1 MLTELLIR
9 SAVDRPSS
17 AAIVQDDR
25 RISYEELEWES
36 ARRAAQLGRLGV
48 ASGDTVAIVLP
59 NCPEFVYAFFAVMRL
74 SAIALPLNPGYTTTE
89 ISRFL
94 HETPARA
101 VITDASRAAAC
112 RESVSSAT
120 HVIVCWDEA
129 EVGEPASAPSERFA
143 GNALYLFTSG
153 STGSTKR
160 VLFTQRNL
168 FFEALNFVESTGI
181 GPGDTILCPV
191 PLYHSYG
198 LCLGMLDAVYTGAT
212 LVLEPQP
219 DEPFPSRCARLME
232 LLREETVRVF
242 PGVPWQFAVLADTPG
257 DVRAAFRDV
266 TWCMSSGDLLPRRTF
281 DHFLSRTGRR
291 IRSFYGSTE
300 AGSVTMETGPERDV
314 EIDAVGAPLKNV
326 SIAILDTTGAPMPPG
341 RTGEIWIQSP
351 SLPPTG
357 YDDDVERTRDVFR
370 DGWYDSGD
378 LGHVDSDGRL
388 FLAGRKQ
395 SIINVGSYKVDA
407 TEIEETLLEISGVR
421 EAAVVGV
428 HVPNAGTMVKA
439 VLALSSGDRSLAEG
453 EVRAHCRQRLSLF
466 KVPRIIEFV
475 PALPR
480 DAMGKIQRRELAS
493 ADRYLNSIRDAAT
506 LRTLDQIHRMTPARQ
521 RALVT
526 QVVQQHVAAVLG
538 QTPQSLPRDAGFADL
553 GMDSFGS
560 IELLTRLDLLFA
572 LGLPQTFTFDYPSIA
587 AATDELLNRLR
598 NVSD

>member
-9 SAVDRPSS
+9 NVADRPST
-17 AAIVQDDR
+17 AAIVQSER

-36 ARRAAQLGRLGV
+36 ARWAAQLGRLGV
-48 ASGDTVAIVLP
+48 APGDTVAIVLP
-59 NCPEFVYAFFAVMRL
+59 NCPEFVYVFFAVMRL
-74 SAIALPLNPGYTTTE
+74 NAIALPLNPGYTPAE

-94 HETPARA
+94 NDRRA
-101 VITDASRAAAC
+101 KALVTDTTRAAAC
-112 RESVSSAT
+112 RDSVSTAT
-120 HVIVCWDEA
+120 HVIVCGEET
-129 EVGEPASAPSERFA
+129 EVGEPRKAPSERFA

-168 FFEALNFVESTGI
+168 FFEALNFVESTRI
-181 GPGDTILCPV
+181 GPNDTILCPV

-219 DEPFPSRCARLME
+219 DEPFPSRCPRLVE

-266 TWCMSSGDLLPRRTF
+266 TWCMSSGDLLSRRTF
-281 DHFLSRTGRR
+281 DRFLSRTGRR

-300 AGSVTMETGPERDV
+300 AGSVTMETGKEEDV
-314 EIDAVGAPLKNV
+314 EVDSVGAPLKNV
-326 SIAILDTTGAPMPPG
+326 SITILDTTGTAIPPG

-351 SLPPTG
+351 TLPPTG
-357 YDDDVERTRDVFR
+357 YDDDMERTRAVFR
-370 DGWYDSGD
+370 DGGYDSGD
-378 LGHVDSDGRL
+378 LGHVDSQGRL

-421 EAAVVGV
+421 EAAVLGV
-428 HVPNAGTMVKA
+428 EVPNAGTMVKA
-439 VLALSSGDRSLAEG
+439 VLAVSSSDRSLAEG
-453 EVRAHCRQRLSLF
+453 EVRAYCRQRLSLF

-480 DAMGKIQRRELAS
+480 DAMGKIQRRDLAS
-493 ADRYLNSIRDAAT
+493 ADRYVNSIRDVAT
-506 LRTLDQIHRMTPARQ
+506 LRTLDQLHRSAPARQ

-538 QTPQSLPRDAGFADL
+538 QNPQSLPRDVGFADL

-560 IELLTRLDLLFA
+560 IELLTRLDLLFD

-587 AATDELLNRLR
+587 AAADELLDRLR